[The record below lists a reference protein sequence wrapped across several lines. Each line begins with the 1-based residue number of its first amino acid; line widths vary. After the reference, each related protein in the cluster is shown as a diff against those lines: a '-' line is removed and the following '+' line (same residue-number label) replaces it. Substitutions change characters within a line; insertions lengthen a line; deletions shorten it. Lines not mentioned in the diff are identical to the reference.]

1 MSEEAQGADD
11 SPIRNMSWIT
21 IIYHIII
28 TISIVVTV
36 IIYFGKYIKYIRKSN
51 EYNTKNN

>member
-1 MSEEAQGADD
+1 MSEEAQGAD
-11 SPIRNMSWIT
+11 SPIGNMSWIT

-28 TISIVVTV
+28 TISIVVTN

-51 EYNTKNN
+51 EYNAKNN